1 MDSKNHEIIQRRS
14 HLSPA
19 KQAILEKRLRGE
31 RHVSNQKTTIPRRT
45 ERSSI
50 PLSAPQQRLWVLQ
63 QLEPQSYVYNEF
75 VSIKL
80 TGNLNLA
87 ILEKSFNEIINR
99 HESLRTSFTTIDEQP
114 VQVIHSSVTIKL
126 PVVNLSHLP
135 PALQNAE
142 VERLTHEI
150 AQAPF
155 NLAVC
160 PLLRVMLLQ
169 TREQEYLLL
178 LVIHHIICDGL
189 SIQVLNQELAV
200 IYKAFSAEQPCP
212 LSELP
217 IQYADYSIWQLQ
229 QLQAER
235 TANQLSYWQQ
245 QLANASTTLSLPID
259 HPRPPVQSFNGT
271 TRNFQ
276 LSSELSQG
284 LRSLSKQ
291 QGVTLFMTLLAAFQ
305 AQLYR
310 YTSQED
316 ICLGSPIANRNH
328 ADIEGLIGFFVNT
341 LVLRTDI
348 SGNPSFRELLK
359 RVRDVCVGAY
369 AHADL
374 PFEQLV
380 GELQPER
387 NLSHTPL
394 FQVTFAFQEDTKK
407 DLVLPG
413 LTLQWLQNHNG
424 TAKFDLSLYVVD
436 SQPEI
441 WGWWE
446 YNTDLFDAA
455 TIERMVGHFTN
466 LLQDIITFPE
476 KRLSELSLLTEIELQ
491 TLLVKWNQTATDYD
505 LDKCIHQ
512 LFEQQVAKTPDAVAV
527 EFANQQLTY
536 QQLNTKAN
544 QLAYYLRS
552 LGVKPEVLVGI
563 CVERSLDMII
573 GLLAIL
579 KAGGAYIPL
588 DPNYP
593 SERIAFILEDTQAP
607 VLLTQT
613 ALLAAMPPH
622 QAKVI
627 CLDTDWHHISQHNQE
642 NLVTE
647 VTTENLAYI
656 IYTSGSTGKPKGVM
670 IQHASTVAMLDWS
683 DKTFSREARAGVL
696 ASTSICFDLSVFEM
710 FVPLSCGGKVILIEN
725 ALYISNLPAT
735 CGVTLINTVP
745 SVIAQLLQTDHIPAS
760 VQTVNIAGEPL
771 QNQLVQKLYQQAH
784 IQQVFNLYGPSEDT
798 TYSTFALIQK
808 GANSTPPIGRPIH
821 NTQTYL
827 LDENLQPVPIGVPG
841 MLYLGGAGLAR
852 GYLNKLELTAERF
865 IPHPYTHVP
874 GERLY
879 KTGDL
884 ARYLPNGE
892 IEYIG
897 RIDNQ
902 VKIRGFRIE
911 LGEIEAIIS
920 QYPTVRETVVVVSQ
934 ESKIIA
940 YLVPQTQQTLA
951 IPELRNFLESKLP
964 NYMVPAA
971 FVILEALPLTP
982 NGKIDRKALPAADI
996 VRPELAETFV
1006 APQTIIEKQL
1016 AVLWSEVLG
1025 LENIGINDNFFELGG
1040 DSILSLQVVSKANR
1054 LGLQLTPKQ
1063 MFQYQTIAQIVTV
1076 IGTKDK
1082 ILAEQGVLTGT
1093 LKLIPIQR
1101 WFFDQKQPEPHH
1113 WNQAVC
1119 LESKQKID
1127 PVILEKTIQF
1137 LDKHHDVLRLRFR
1150 QQEFST
1156 QALIVSPDPAIPLT
1170 YFDFAALPENQRSPA
1185 IAAATDQLQASLNLS
1200 QGPLFRVALFN
1211 LGDNQP
1217 QRLLWIIH
1225 HLAVDGVS
1233 WRILIEDL
1241 QTVYQQ
1247 IIQGKVINLPPKTTS
1262 YQQWSSYLQKY
1273 AQSSALLE
1281 EIDFWLTT
1289 QHQSVTPIPRDFGD
1303 GDNLEATTSTVSVS
1317 LSAAETQSLLHQVPA
1332 AYRTQIN
1339 DVLLTALILTF
1350 NQWTGKNS
1358 LLIDLEGHGREEI
1371 FEDVD
1376 LSRTVGWFTT
1386 IFPVHLNL
1394 ENSQDLGKALQ
1405 SIKEQLRAIPN
1416 RGIGYGL
1423 LRYLSQNQELA
1434 AQFSASKAEVIFNY
1448 LGQFDRILAE
1458 SSLFSFAPESVGAT
1472 HSGRNQRTHLLEI
1485 NAGIYQGHLE
1495 MSWSYSSKLH
1505 RQTTIEKLAEN
1516 LIEVVRSL
1524 IAHCESVDAG
1534 GFTPADF
1541 AEFQQSQWDQSDLDA
1556 ITAAIGDI

>member
-31 RHVSNQKTTIPRRT
+31 RHTINQKITIPRRT

-87 ILEKSFNEIINR
+87 ILEKSFNEIIKR

-114 VQVIHSSVTIKL
+114 VQVIHPSVTIKL

-155 NLAVC
+155 NLAFC

-212 LSELP
+212 LSDLP

-235 TANQLSYWQQ
+235 ATSQLSYWQQ
-245 QLANASTTLSLPID
+245 KLANASTTLSLPTD
-259 HPRPPVQSFNGT
+259 RPRPPVQSFNGT

-369 AHADL
+369 AHADV

-407 DLVLPG
+407 DLVLPD

-491 TLLVKWNQTATDYD
+491 TLLVKWNQTTTNYD
-505 LDKCIHQ
+505 LDKCIHE
-512 LFEQQVAKTPDAVAV
+512 LFEQQVNKTPDAVAV

-536 QQLNTKAN
+536 QELNAKAN
-544 QLAYYLRS
+544 QLADYLRS

-613 ALLAAMPPH
+613 ALLAVMPPH

-627 CLDTDWHHISQHNQE
+627 CLDTDWHHISQHSQK

-647 VTTENLAYI
+647 ITPENLAYI

-670 IQHASTVAMLDWS
+670 IQHASTVAMLDWA

-710 FVPLSCGGKVILIEN
+710 FVPLCCGGKVILIEN

-745 SVIAQLLQTDHIPAS
+745 SVIAQLLQTDSIPAS

-771 QNQLVQKLYQQAH
+771 QNQLVQKLYQQGH

-808 GANSTPPIGRPIH
+808 GANSTPPIGKPIH

-920 QYPTVRETVVVVSQ
+920 QYPMVRETVVVVSQ

-951 IPELRNFLESKLP
+951 ISELRNFLESQLP
-964 NYMVPAA
+964 NYMLPAA

-982 NGKIDRKALPAADI
+982 NGKIDRKALPAIDK

-1006 APQTIIEKQL
+1006 APQTNIEKQL
-1016 AVLWSEVLG
+1016 AALWSEVLG

-1054 LGLQLTPKQ
+1054 LGLQLTSKQ
-1063 MFQYQTIAQIVTV
+1063 MFQYQTIAQLVTV

-1093 LKLIPIQR
+1093 LELIPIQH

-1127 PVILEKTIQF
+1127 PVILEKTIQL

-1156 QALIVSPDPAIPLT
+1156 QALIVSPEPAIPLT

-1185 IAAATDQLQASLNLS
+1185 IAAATNQLQASLNLS
-1200 QGPLFRVALFN
+1200 QGPLFQVALFN

-1247 IIQGKVINLPPKTTS
+1247 ISQGKVINLPPKTTS

-1289 QHQSVTPIPRDFGD
+1289 QHQSLTPIPRDFGD

-1350 NQWTGKNS
+1350 NQWTGENS

-1394 ENSQDLGKALQ
+1394 ENSKDLAKALQ

-1434 AQFSASKAEVIFNY
+1434 TQFSSSKAEVIFNY